1 MAGEFFRWENI
12 EDMGKGNKQNP
23 EYLRAIELLET
34 DDDFKN
40 EYQRMRYHYES
51 IGCIKIKP
59 VGVVNAKGEK

>member
-1 MAGEFFRWENI
+1 
-12 EDMGKGNKQNP
+12 MGKGNKQNP

-40 EYQRMRYHYES
+40 EYQRMRYHSES